1 MGVDRLIALIAAI
14 CALLF
19 AGNYEESY
27 ENIYESQV
35 TIVERYLISEKTDED
50 WQKTKELLQTTNEK
64 AKQIADE
71 LTKRSVLKQIKT
83 KRKEVITGAGVG
95 AGAGTAAGAGYR

>member
-1 MGVDRLIALIAAI
+1 MVFIIIFLMSALVAWKMTDIGAGLIALIAAI

-64 AKQIADE
+64 AKQIE
-71 LTKRSVLKQIKT
+71 KKNL
-83 KRKEVITGAGVG
+83 
-95 AGAGTAAGAGYR
+95 